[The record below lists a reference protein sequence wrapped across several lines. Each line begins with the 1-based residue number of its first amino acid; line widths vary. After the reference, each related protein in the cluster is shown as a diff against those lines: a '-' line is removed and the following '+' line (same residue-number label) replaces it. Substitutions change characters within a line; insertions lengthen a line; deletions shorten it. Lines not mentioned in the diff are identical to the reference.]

1 MVKKIFSLSN
11 IFACATFLLALV
23 ALILYAINFNVNGY
37 FQGVRAN
44 NLVLLFI
51 LVMVFDLLIIGRSF
65 LKFEGI
71 LEKVLDGVVWVLK
84 VLVPLFLIIGTL
96 KLIQSRI
103 EGFGY
108 IFFSNVDVAK
118 EVATPANLASA
129 GVSITALVF
138 GILATVV
145 GIVGA
150 FFLPKKEEE

>member
-1 MVKKIFSLSN
+1 MVKKIFTLSN
-11 IFACATFLLALV
+11 IFACATFLFALV
-23 ALILYAINFNVNGY
+23 VLILYAVNFNTNGY

-65 LKFEGI
+65 VKVQGI
-71 LEKVLDGVVWVLK
+71 LDKVLDCATWTLK

-138 GILATVV
+138 GILAALV